1 LIDPELEGVLVELGE
16 SGGTRGT
23 LNDIVNGVVQV
34 RVRVR
39 VQIQVTAKFELAILR
54 EGGKKE

>member
-34 RVRVR
+34 RVRV
-39 VQIQVTAKFELAILR
+39 QIQVTAKFELAILR

>member
-1 LIDPELEGVLVELGE
+1 MIDPELEGVLVELGE

-34 RVRVR
+34 RVRV
-39 VQIQVTAKFELAILR
+39 QIQVTAKFELAILR